1 MLLFLVCG
9 RRVPQRANPA
19 RRWRQRDALVTEL
32 KERYPELAGELVDL
46 FTRITANNQRAKQA
60 GIDSVENL
68 ARGTTN
74 VDIHRLIEAVRL
86 PPFEPRAEAMGQ
98 MRWPVP
104 VEHRIELPQSVHE
117 GCGRQGAEMRRI
129 GEHAAQHEAELQH
142 SAIHKIG

>member
-1 MLLFLVCG
+1 M
-9 RRVPQRANPA
+9 
-19 RRWRQRDALVTEL
+19 
-32 KERYPELAGELVDL
+32 DL

-117 GCGRQGAEMRRI
+117 GCGRQGAEMGRI

-142 SAIHKIG
+142 SAVRKIG